1 MNIVQVAQLR
11 KVFGKGDAQVVA
23 VNDVSFSVAQ
33 GEIILIMGPS
43 GSGKTTLLTLLGG
56 LLTPTAGTIQINN
69 IDITKVPKRA
79 LPNVRLKHI
88 GFVFQAFN
96 ILQNLTA
103 LENVQIVGQ
112 LSGLSPVTAKNR
124 ATQLLTKLHLE
135 TRLDYLPSTL
145 SGGQQ
150 QRVAI
155 ARALMNEPK
164 LILADEPTGN
174 LDSKSGHEVMMLFH
188 NLAKQDGR
196 TVIIVSHD
204 ERIKDIAD
212 RVLWIEDGQI
222 HTAPPEPEVT
232 VIDPVCGMKVD
243 AKYTPFSST
252 FEGKVYKFCSEDC
265 QQRFVHQPQH
275 YLNNLA
281 LDENKQPV

>member
-1 MNIVQVAQLR
+1 MNILTVTNLK
-11 KVFGKGDAQVVA
+11 KVFGKGDTKVVA
-23 VNDVSFSVAQ
+23 VNDVSFNVGQ
-33 GEIILIMGPS
+33 GEILLIMGPS

-56 LLTPTAGTIQINN
+56 LLTATAGAIQINN
-69 IDITKVPKRA
+69 IDITKVQKRVLPKI
-79 LPNVRLKHI
+79 RLREI
-88 GFVFQAFN
+88 GFVFQSFN
-96 ILQNLTA
+96 VLQNLTA
-103 LENVQIVGQ
+103 LENVQIVGE
-112 LSGLSPVTAKNR
+112 LSGIKPATAKQR
-124 ATQLLTKLHLE
+124 ARQLLTKLHME
-135 TRLDYLPSTL
+135 PRLNYLPSKL

-222 HTAPPEPEVT
+222 HTAPPDPEVT
-232 VIDPVCGMKVD
+232 VVDPVCGMKVD
-243 AKYTPFSST
+243 AKYAPFLST
-252 FEGKVYKFCSEDC
+252 LAGKEYKFCSEDC
-265 QQRFVHQPQH
+265 QQQFISRPQQ
-275 YLNNLA
+275 YL
-281 LDENKQPV
+281 

>member
-1 MNIVQVAQLR
+1 MHIVNVTHLKKIFGSGAAQVA
-11 KVFGKGDAQVVA
+11 A
-23 VNDVSFSVAQ
+23 VNDVSFTVDQ
-33 GEIILIMGPS
+33 GEIVLIMGPS

-56 LLTPTAGTIQINN
+56 LLTATAGTIQINS
-69 IDITKVPKRA
+69 IDLTQVKKQA
-79 LPNVRLKHI
+79 LPGIRLQEI
-88 GFVFQAFN
+88 GFVFQSFN
-96 ILQNLTA
+96 VLQNLTA
-103 LENVQIVGQ
+103 LENVQIVGE
-112 LSGLSPVTAKNR
+112 LSGMKPVAARQR
-124 ATQLLTKLHLE
+124 ATHLLTKLHLE
-135 TRLDYLPSTL
+135 QRLHYLPSKL

-174 LDSKSGHEVMMLFH
+174 LDSRSGHEVMMLFH

-232 VIDPVCGMKVD
+232 VVDPVCGMKVD
-243 AKYTPFSST
+243 AKYAPFST
-252 FEGKVYKFCSEDC
+252 TVAGIVYKFCSEDC
-265 QQRFVHQPQH
+265 QQRFTQ
-275 YLNNLA
+275 
-281 LDENKQPV
+281 LDKNK

>member
-1 MNIVQVAQLR
+1 MQTLIVSQLGKTFGSGET
-11 KVFGKGDAQVVA
+11 KVTALR
-23 VNDVSFSVAQ
+23 DVSFEVTA

-43 GSGKTTLLTLLGG
+43 GSGKTTLLSIIGG
-56 LLTPTAGTIQINN
+56 LLTPTAGGVTLGDINFKDKTIRQ
-69 IDITKVPKRA
+69 
-79 LPNVRLKHI
+79 LGEVRLYNI
-88 GFVFQAFN
+88 GFVFQSFN
-96 ILQNLTA
+96 LLQNLTA
-103 LENVQIVGQ
+103 LENVQITGQ
-112 LSGLSPVTAKNR
+112 LAGLTDLQAKDR
-124 ATQLLTKLHLE
+124 AQQLLTKLHMPD
-135 TRLDYLPSTL
+135 RLHHLPAKL

-174 LDSKSGHEVMMLFH
+174 LDSKAGHEVMMLFH

-222 HTAPPEPEVT
+222 HATPSEPEVT
-232 VIDPVCGMKVD
+232 VRDPVCGMKVD
-243 AKYTPFSST
+243 AKYAPFSST
-252 FEGKVYKFCSEDC
+252 VAGKEYKFCSEDC
-265 QQRFVHQPQH
+265 QKSF
-275 YLNNLA
+275 LNNTMNYITT
-281 LDENKQPV
+281 EI